1 MSSPSQKSLI
11 AAKVNASLH
20 IFTHSVR
27 GTLLTCFNPHLL
39 LLLKGLKLGVSC
51 HDIQFQIYHL
61 QRLQSVSEWAKF
73 LWLCSPCF
81 SLRYAEWWRMDRK
94 LLSIFSILLYSSE
107 GGKKATLLPVA
118 PQWRVHL
125 PQRCNSG
132 HLHSALILQHCNLQR
147 RSTWFPDI
155 SIAFFIG
162 ISSW

>member
-1 MSSPSQKSLI
+1 MSSPSSQKSLS
-11 AAKVNASLH
+11 AAKVNAILH

-27 GTLLTCFNPHLL
+27 GTLLICFKPHLL

-94 LLSIFSILLYSSE
+94 LLSIFSIPWHLNGAFIFPKDAIADICTQPWSSNIAICSEDQHDFRIFPLLSSL
-107 GGKKATLLPVA
+107 AFPVGS
-118 PQWRVHL
+118 L
-125 PQRCNSG
+125 G
-132 HLHSALILQHCNLQR
+132 SAQIQFNLNQ
-147 RSTWFPDI
+147 
-155 SIAFFIG
+155 
-162 ISSW
+162 